1 MNTRPAVE
9 SESYGPV
16 ALVESTRG
24 KLVESVHF
32 GSFSVVDSTGKSLL
46 AAGAPAA
53 PMYARSSLKPL
64 QLAAMI
70 RAGLELPDDLL
81 ALSAASHSGAGK
93 HQEGAQRIL
102 ALHGLDKSALRN
114 VADLPYGVAER
125 EEWLRSGGVAT
136 QLAQNCSGKHAAMV
150 ATCVINGWSLDDYLA
165 PEHPLQKHVE
175 ATLSELIGESP
186 AASTVDG
193 CGTPLFAYSL
203 NGLARS
209 YAILAA
215 SAADTPEG
223 RVVTAMR
230 RHPDMVAGEGRDVT
244 ALMRLVPDVFAKDG
258 AEAVQLVGLRPGVGI
273 AVKISDGYDRA
284 RLPITLRLLEAMG
297 VPSDLLQELPH
308 PAVLGGGRAV
318 GELRVTESIT
328 KQLRPVAAGSAKW

>member
-1 MNTRPAVE
+1 MNTSPAAE
-9 SESYGPV
+9 SDSDSPV

-24 KLVESVHF
+24 NLVESVHF
-32 GSFSVVDSTGKSLL
+32 GSYSVVDSTGKPLL
-46 AAGAPAA
+46 AGGTPAK

-64 QLAAMI
+64 QSVAMV
-70 RAGLELPDDLL
+70 RAGLDLPDDLL

-102 ALHGLDKSALRN
+102 ALHGLDQAALRN
-114 VADLPYGVAER
+114 VVDLPYGVAER
-125 EEWLRSGGVAT
+125 EAWLRGGGVAT
-136 QLAQNCSGKHAAMV
+136 QLAQNCSGKHAAML
-150 ATCVINGWSLDDYLA
+150 ATCVINGWTLDDYLA

-175 ATLSELIGESP
+175 ATLNELTGESA

-209 YAILAA
+209 YAMLAA
-215 SAADTPEG
+215 AATGTPEW

-230 RHPDMVAGEGRDVT
+230 SHPDMVAGEGRDVT
-244 ALMRLVPDVFAKDG
+244 LLTRLVPDLFAKDG

-297 VPSDLLQELPH
+297 IPSELLQELPN
-308 PAVLGGGRAV
+308 PAILGGGRAV
-318 GELRVTESIT
+318 GELRATESVI
-328 KQLRPVAAGSAKW
+328 KQLRPMAAGSAK